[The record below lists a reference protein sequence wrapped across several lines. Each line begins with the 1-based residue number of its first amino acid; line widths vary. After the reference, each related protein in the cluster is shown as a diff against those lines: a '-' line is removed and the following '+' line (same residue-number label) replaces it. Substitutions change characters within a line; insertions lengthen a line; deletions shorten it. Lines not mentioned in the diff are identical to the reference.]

1 MKSKKI
7 LKKLPRSKSFV
18 LGLKVKS
25 LNKIGDRADK
35 MIELTAAEIASLAF
49 SGAVQATGG
58 ALSQTVIAK
67 CKQLWQKIKEK
78 FQENKI
84 VKAAIA
90 DAEQQIFLNMIAIAE
105 KKISDFQKIDN
116 VKALKEQLIQAYI
129 VTTLD
134 QRKNRK
140 EDLENQ
146 KQNLRNH
153 KNNQK
158 LQTLNNYSSKQAVLI
173 AFTNILIILL
183 FVALFYPNISLQSS
197 MID

>member
-1 MKSKKI
+1 M
-7 LKKLPRSKSFV
+7 
-18 LGLKVKS
+18 
-25 LNKIGDRADK
+25 
-35 MIELTAAEIASLAF
+35 
-49 SGAVQATGG
+49 
-58 ALSQTVIAK
+58 
-67 CKQLWQKIKEK
+67 
-78 FQENKI
+78 
-84 VKAAIA
+84 
-90 DAEQQIFLNMIAIAE
+90 
-105 KKISDFQKIDN
+105 
-116 VKALKEQLIQAYI
+116 IQAYI